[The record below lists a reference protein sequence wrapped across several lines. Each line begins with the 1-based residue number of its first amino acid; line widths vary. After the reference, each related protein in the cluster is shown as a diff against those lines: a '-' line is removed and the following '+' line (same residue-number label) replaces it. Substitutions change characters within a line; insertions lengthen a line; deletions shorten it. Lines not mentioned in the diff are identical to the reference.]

1 MMNKNTLIASA
12 EKMTI
17 RYREAMMDFLNDTQG
32 DQSVE
37 DFARDLLNLSRVLQ
51 NLSSKVSNTALIAFK
66 DELAAG
72 YTMMMFDSKEF
83 DQLEAWSAAEEDF
96 QIVIFREDGSPVGV
110 VQKKETNW

>member
-1 MMNKNTLIASA
+1 MKMKNTLITYA
-12 EKMTI
+12 EKMII
-17 RYREAMMDFLNDTQG
+17 RYREAMMDFLNDTQE

-37 DFARDLLNLSRVLQ
+37 DFTRVLLDLSRALQ

-83 DQLEAWSAAEEDF
+83 DQLEAWSAAGEDF
-96 QIVIFREDGSPVGV
+96 QIVIFREDGSPVGI
-110 VQKKETNW
+110 VQKKETSW